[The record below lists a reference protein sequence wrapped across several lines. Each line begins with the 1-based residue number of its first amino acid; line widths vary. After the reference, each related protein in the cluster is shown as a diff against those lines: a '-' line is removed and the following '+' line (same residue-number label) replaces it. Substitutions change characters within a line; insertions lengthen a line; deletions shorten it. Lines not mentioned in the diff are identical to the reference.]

1 VGVGPLA
8 GAWRV
13 ASAFVEFADT
23 GETRDTLGPNPDGWI
38 VFTDGGR
45 MLGLIT
51 AAGRKDASEVG
62 DFERLFKSMVAYG
75 GSLTVDEAEG
85 VFVNRVDTAWQPSW
99 VGTEQRRYF
108 TIDGETLRIRSAE
121 QTLPQFGDRR
131 LVSVVTFRRA

>member
-1 VGVGPLA
+1 RPHDHRGQSPARLEGRREAREPPRLHRPQARRGDAEGRLPRVPGVVGVGPLA

-45 MLGLIT
+45 MLGLMT

-62 DFERLFKSMVAYG
+62 DFERLFKSMVAYS
-75 GSLTVDEAEG
+75 GSLT
-85 VFVNRVDTAWQPSW
+85 
-99 VGTEQRRYF
+99 
-108 TIDGETLRIRSAE
+108 
-121 QTLPQFGDRR
+121 
-131 LVSVVTFRRA
+131 